1 MTAAVASR
9 REDRALELRGLVLA
23 RVFSSSE
30 PARTGRSTSTT
41 GVPGNVRAEPDRLG
55 LDKQR

>member
-9 REDRALELRGLVLA
+9 REERALELRGLVLV

-30 PARTGRSTSTT
+30 PARTRRSTSTT
-41 GVPGNVRAEPDRLG
+41 GVPGNVRAEPERLG
-55 LDKQR
+55 H

>member
-1 MTAAVASR
+1 MTAPVASR
-9 REDRALELRGLVLA
+9 REERAPELQGLVLV

-41 GVPGNVRAEPDRLG
+41 GVPGNVRVELDRLG
-55 LDKQR
+55 